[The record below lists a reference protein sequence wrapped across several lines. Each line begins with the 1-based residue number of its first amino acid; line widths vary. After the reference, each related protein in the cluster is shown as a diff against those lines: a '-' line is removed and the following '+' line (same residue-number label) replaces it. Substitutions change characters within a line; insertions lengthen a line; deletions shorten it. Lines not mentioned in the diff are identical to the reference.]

1 MSLDDSETAQRLR
14 DFATTHWGDAW
25 KGASVSAI
33 EHRLARTLTDH
44 AIRSQDREPSPSL
57 ATCEKVP
64 TISDHP
70 EESPDYAETVEELG
84 YVSDATD
91 AIRAA
96 LGRDR
101 DRQEKVLALVQA
113 GEVAHAKRLAT
124 CKRKSVQLECGHC
137 GSDENF
143 VPMSCGSRLCEDC
156 MNEKM
161 GEVAGQY
168 LPVVENWENPTMI
181 RLSLDRRVK
190 PERVEQ
196 AVDALRGAFGRLR
209 RRKVPHD
216 GDGWSWTHWRMLLCA
231 NGAVGLAKR
240 LDRERQEGR
249 WVPVE
254 DVIRSGFYGI
264 DIKQKEDG
272 RLNVHMHVLADVPWF
287 PQSALSEL
295 WDDLVDA
302 PVVDIRQISSRGSN
316 DEESA
321 LMEVIGY
328 AAKAPEY
335 ESVEDEVEYFQA
347 LKGSKLVQPFGDLHG
362 NTPDS
367 GLPMYCCTCE
377 ESPEKW
383 LYLGVVEDGG
393 TCTVGVGSPP
403 DGDRPPP

>member
-1 MSLDDSETAQRLR
+1 
-14 DFATTHWGDAW
+14 
-25 KGASVSAI
+25 
-33 EHRLARTLTDH
+33 
-44 AIRSQDREPSPSL
+44 
-57 ATCEKVP
+57 
-64 TISDHP
+64 
-70 EESPDYAETVEELG
+70 
-84 YVSDATD
+84 
-91 AIRAA
+91 
-96 LGRDR
+96 
-101 DRQEKVLALVQA
+101 
-113 GEVAHAKRLAT
+113 
-124 CKRKSVQLECGHC
+124 
-137 GSDENF
+137 
-143 VPMSCGSRLCEDC
+143 
-156 MNEKM
+156 
-161 GEVAGQY
+161 
-168 LPVVENWENPTMI
+168 
-181 RLSLDRRVK
+181 
-190 PERVEQ
+190 
-196 AVDALRGAFGRLR
+196 
-209 RRKVPHD
+209 
-216 GDGWSWTHWRMLLCA
+216 
-231 NGAVGLAKR
+231 

-377 ESPEKW
+377 ESPEQW